1 MNDQEFEKMVT
12 NNLEAI
18 RQHSNETRKMTKE
31 QVTYLANLVK
41 TQKAELDN
49 MRQHINL
56 LLTKNFN
63 GEATSE

>member
-1 MNDQEFEKMVT
+1 MNDHEFEKMVT

-18 RQHSNETRKMTKE
+18 RQHSNETRKMTRE
-31 QVTYLANLVK
+31 EVTYLANLVK
-41 TQKAELDN
+41 TLQAEHEQ

>member
-1 MNDQEFEKMVT
+1 MNDNEFEKMVT

-18 RQHSNETRKMTKE
+18 RQHSNETRKTTRQEVK
-31 QVTYLANLVK
+31 YLANLVK
-41 TQKAELDN
+41 TMQAEN
-49 MRQHINL
+49 KQMRDHINL

>member
-1 MNDQEFEKMVT
+1 MNEFEKMVT

-18 RQHSNETRKMTKE
+18 RQHSNETRKMAKAE
-31 QVTYLANLVK
+31 ITYLANLVK
-41 TQKAELDN
+41 TQQAEIQN

>member
-1 MNDQEFEKMVT
+1 MNEFEKMIT

-18 RQHSNETRKMTKE
+18 RQHSNETRKMAKGE
-31 QVTYLANLVK
+31 ITYLANLVK
-41 TQKAELDN
+41 TQQAEMDN

>member
-18 RQHSNETRKMTKE
+18 RQHSNETRKMVRGE
-31 QVTYLANLVK
+31 VTYLANLVK
-41 TQKAELDN
+41 TLQAEN
-49 MRQHINL
+49 QGMRQHINL

>member
-1 MNDQEFEKMVT
+1 MEFQFGIILRHDRE
-12 NNLEAI
+12 EI
-18 RQHSNETRKMTKE
+18 
-31 QVTYLANLVK
+31 TYLANLVK

>member
-18 RQHSNETRKMTKE
+18 RQHSNETRKMARE
-31 QVTYLANLVK
+31 EITYLANLVK